1 MKMTTQDA
9 INRGYNMLACTA
21 LFVVGLSFSPVASF
35 EGDLSD
41 KLDDIGLAVVGI
53 VALIWYL
60 VGRNRFKR
68 SVVPLALSALA
79 VAIQVLGM
87 VLEFGDSTSFGDNIG
102 GFLVTGS
109 FCMILLVQFL
119 ANRRH
124 LAAASEDVPAI
135 SRADLRAY

>member
-87 VLEFGDSTSFGDNIG
+87 ELEFGDSASFGDNIG

-109 FCMILLVQFL
+109 FFMVLLVQFL

-124 LAAASEDVPAI
+124 LAAAAEDVPAI
-135 SRADLRAY
+135 TRADLRAY